1 MRKLPKSKLK
11 KIALERVEV
20 LFLEAGKVFS
30 KDAKLANKYVRNAR
44 KIAMKVNLK
53 MPRNLKRKFCKHCY
67 SYLKPGVN
75 ARVRIKKMVVYTCFN
90 CKKYMRFK
98 K

>member
-1 MRKLPKSKLK
+1 MKKISKSYLR
-11 KIALERVEV
+11 KIALERVET
-20 LFLEAGKVFS
+20 LFLEADKVFNEDS
-30 KDAKLANKYVRNAR
+30 KLADKYVKNAR
-44 KIAMKVNLK
+44 KISMKVNLRLPK
-53 MPRNLKRKFCKHCY
+53 VLKRKFCKYCY